1 MDAVSDHGSA
11 AKGLAIDLE
20 VAGSGPVSWRFFY
33 SLLFIT
39 KCSSLACLSFT
50 MVYKTI
56 FTSLYSVAHVQAYV
70 RCIGACVGGS
80 LTGYTHCTLADVTER
95 GSSQENWRD
104 NRGGS
109 TV

>member
-1 MDAVSDHGSA
+1 MDAGSDHGSA
-11 AKGLAIDLE
+11 AKGSAIDLE
-20 VAGSGPVSWRFFY
+20 LLALVQLAVVFH
-33 SLLFIT
+33 SLLFLT

-56 FTSLYSVAHVQAYV
+56 FTNLYSVAHVQAYV
-70 RCIGACVGGS
+70 RCIGVFVGGS